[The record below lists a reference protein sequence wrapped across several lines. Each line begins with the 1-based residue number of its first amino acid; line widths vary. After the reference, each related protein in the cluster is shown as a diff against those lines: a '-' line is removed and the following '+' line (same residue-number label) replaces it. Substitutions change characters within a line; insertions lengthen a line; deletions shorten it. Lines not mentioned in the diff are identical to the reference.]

1 MMNNKKIIEQI
12 KAIKKSYPDNLM
24 AKYFDEEYFLSL
36 DEKKQERFRKIINS
50 GIENPDSQ
58 MGAYAM
64 SANDYDDFAPYF
76 DKIIRNYHQ
85 IPTNKEIEQKHD
97 WDFSNSACDLG
108 EIDEQLIDV
117 SMRVRVARNAKDFP
131 LPGAMNKQQRLD
143 FEKLAIKAFV
153 KLGEHAGF
161 AGQYLS
167 ISPNSPFEIS
177 AKEFQRRVENHQMFK
192 DMSNDAYL
200 NSAGISND
208 WPHRRGMYINK
219 SEDFIV
225 WVGEEDH
232 LRIMCMKKGGN
243 LNEIFEKLRIAV
255 GLLEKYLPKFATS
268 PKYGNLASC
277 PSNIGASMRASLH
290 MKLPKLTKNG
300 TDLGLLKS
308 EAKRF
313 GLAVRGVLGEHSDAD
328 ASGTVDISPS
338 ARLGV
343 SEKQIMENLYQGAK
357 SLWLL
362 EKSQ

>member
-1 MMNNKKIIEQI
+1 MFEQI
-12 KAIKKSYPDNLM
+12 KTIKKSNPDNLM
-24 AKYFDEEYFLSL
+24 ARYFSEEYFLSL
-36 DEKKQERFRKIINS
+36 DENKQERFIKIINS

-64 SANDYDDFAPYF
+64 AANDYADFAEFF
-76 DKIIRNYHQ
+76 DLLIRNYHQ
-85 IPTNKEIEQKHD
+85 IPNEKKIEQSHD
-97 WDFSNSACDLG
+97 WEFSNSVCNLS
-108 EIDEQLIDV
+108 EIDERLIDV
-117 SMRVRVARNAKDFP
+117 SMRVRVARNIKDFP

-143 FEKLAIKAFV
+143 FEKLVIKAFV
-153 KLGEHAGF
+153 KLAEHAGF
-161 AGQYLS
+161 DGQYLS

-177 AKEFQRRVENHQMFK
+177 AKEFQRRVNSHQMFK

-208 WPHRRGMYINK
+208 WSYGRGMYINK
-219 SEDFIV
+219 AEDFIV

-243 LNEIFEKLRIAV
+243 LNEIFEKLYVAV
-255 GLLEKYLPKFATS
+255 ELLEEYLPKFATL

-290 MKLPKLTKNG
+290 MKLPNLTKNG
-300 TDLGLLKS
+300 TDLSLIKS
-308 EAKRF
+308 KAKEL

-343 SEKQIMENLYQGAK
+343 SEKQIMENLYEGAK
-357 SLWLL
+357 ALWLL
-362 EKSQ
+362 EKTQ